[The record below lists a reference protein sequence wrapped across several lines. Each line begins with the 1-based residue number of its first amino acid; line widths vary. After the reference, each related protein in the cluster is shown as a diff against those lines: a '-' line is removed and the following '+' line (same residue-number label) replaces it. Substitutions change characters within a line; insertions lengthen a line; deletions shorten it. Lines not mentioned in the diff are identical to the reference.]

1 MNYLILARHGET
13 DWAHEGRIQG
23 HAQIELNQA
32 GINQATRLAN
42 KLRFINIDRIYSS
55 DLRRALQTA
64 QIVSDEKK
72 IAVNGLVSLRERDYG
87 WRQGKTW
94 SEAYLEGAIVPA
106 ADIKPL
112 APESELPEHFR
123 KRIVDQ
129 IALIVAENSD
139 KVSLVITH
147 AGAIDTI
154 LQQSLNISNVS
165 PRGIKIDFC
174 IPFLFAFELQTLQL
188 RCWDAAGSCLA
199 RAECILH
206 QQIEQLANIR

>member
-1 MNYLILARHGET
+1 MTYLILARHGET

-32 GINQATRLAN
+32 GINQAITLAN
-42 KLRFINIDRIYSS
+42 RLRFIKIDRIYSS

-64 QIVSDEKK
+64 QIVADEKK
-72 IAVNGLVSLRERDYG
+72 IPIQRLVSLRERDYG

-106 ADIKPL
+106 ADIKPPAL
-112 APESELPEHFR
+112 PEGESPEHFR

-129 IALIVAENSD
+129 IALICAENFD

-147 AGAIDTI
+147 AGAIDVI
-154 LQQSLNISNVS
+154 LQQSLNISKVS
-165 PRGIKIDFC
+165 SRGIKIDFC
-174 IPFLFAFELQTLQL
+174 IPFLFAFDLETLQL
-188 RCWDAAGSCLA
+188 RCWDTAESCLA
-199 RAECILH
+199 QADCILH
-206 QQIEQLANIR
+206 QQSRAIGKC

>member
-42 KLRFINIDRIYSS
+42 SLRFIKIDRIYSS

-72 IAVNGLVSLRERDYG
+72 IPVEGLVSLRERDYG

-106 ADIKPL
+106 AETYSFALPDG
-112 APESELPEHFR
+112 EVPEHFR

-129 IALIVAENSD
+129 LALIAAENSD

-154 LQQSLNISNVS
+154 LQQSQNISNIS
-165 PRGIKIDFC
+165 SRGIKIDFC
-174 IPFLFAFELQTLQL
+174 IPFLFAFELETLHL
-188 RCWDAAGSCLA
+188 RCWDTAGSCLVHA
-199 RAECILH
+199 GCILH
-206 QQIEQLANIR
+206 QRRVELT